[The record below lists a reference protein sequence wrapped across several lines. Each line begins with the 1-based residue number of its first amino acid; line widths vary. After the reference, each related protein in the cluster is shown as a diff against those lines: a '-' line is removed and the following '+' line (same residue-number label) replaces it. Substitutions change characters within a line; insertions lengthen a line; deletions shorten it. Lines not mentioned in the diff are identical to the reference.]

1 MDKTQAELA
10 RLASAAARPA
20 TGAKTA
26 PRDCGYFDIHIAR
39 DGSWFYRGSS
49 INRMALVRLFGT
61 VLERDAEGQYWL
73 STPAE
78 RGRVTVEDA
87 PFLAVSLEIEQ
98 RGTSRQT
105 LIFRTNLDESVTLD
119 GDHPLRVEL
128 DKVTGGPI
136 PYILVRNRLE
146 ARLARPVFYELVEL
160 GREERVGDTILF
172 GVWSKGKFFPLGSLG
187 ERL

>member
-49 INRMALVRLFGT
+49 INRMALVRLFAG
-61 VLERDAEGQYWL
+61 VLERDEAGQYWL
-73 STPAE
+73 STPVE

-87 PFLAVSLEIEQ
+87 PFLAVALEALNP
-98 RGTSRQT
+98 GTPLQVLS
-105 LIFRTNLDESVTLD
+105 FRTNLDQTVTLD
-119 GDHPLRVEL
+119 AGHPLRVTP

-146 ARLARPVFYELVEL
+146 ARLARPVVYELVEL
-160 GREERVGDTILF
+160 GREERVGDTTLF

-187 ERL
+187 PNL